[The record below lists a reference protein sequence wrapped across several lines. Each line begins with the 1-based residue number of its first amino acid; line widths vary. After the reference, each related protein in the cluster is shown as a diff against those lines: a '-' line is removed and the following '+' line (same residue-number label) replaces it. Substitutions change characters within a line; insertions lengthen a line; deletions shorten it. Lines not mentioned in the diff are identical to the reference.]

1 MVADEINAQWSAIG
15 AEGFA
20 LQADCSDHL
29 SAKQLFDQILGR
41 YGTIDIL
48 VWSASLPF
56 PSLSLSLAGS
66 HLPSLLPPQV
76 NNAGIK
82 RDRLSIKM
90 KPEDFTDVLTTNIH
104 SAFYC
109 SQLAFS
115 VMMRKRT
122 TAAEGGRGR
131 IVNIASIVGQVGN
144 TGQANYAAS
153 KGGVIAMTRALAKE
167 YAAKGVC
174 VNAVCP
180 GYIESEM
187 VQDLYRPSAD
197 SADTA
202 TDERLEKLL
211 QTIPLR
217 RLGKPSE
224 VASLVSFLC
233 VDVAGGYMTG
243 HCLNIDGG
251 VAIGAT

>member
-29 SAKQLFDQILGR
+29 SAKQLFDQILGG

-56 PSLSLSLAGS
+56 LCPCLWRLSPPVPHFS
-66 HLPSLLPPQV
+66 PQV